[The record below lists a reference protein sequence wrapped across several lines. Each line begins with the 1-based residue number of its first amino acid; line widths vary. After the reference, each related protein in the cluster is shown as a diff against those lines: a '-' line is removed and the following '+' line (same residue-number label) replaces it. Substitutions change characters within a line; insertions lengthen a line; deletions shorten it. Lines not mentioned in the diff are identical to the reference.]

1 MALILILSLSLSF
14 PLAVDEPAGPARH
27 EAPSGLR
34 DDNSPPGFLHS
45 LGPLTDSAGLV
56 AEGSPS
62 SHLGTRQGTGKLCN
76 KIIRR
81 NRRTCGG
88 NTAECYRED
97 KRGSLIRPETE
108 HLELKKNILLNDML
122 LDTFM

>member
-1 MALILILSLSLSF
+1 MALIFILSLPLSLSF

-34 DDNSPPGFLHS
+34 GDNSPPGFLHS
-45 LGPLTDSAGLV
+45 LGPLTDPAGLV

-76 KIIRR
+76 NSIRR
-81 NRRTCGG
+81 NRGHAGATRQNATGG
-88 NTAECYRED
+88 IKGAA
-97 KRGSLIRPETE
+97 
-108 HLELKKNILLNDML
+108 
-122 LDTFM
+122 